1 MDELW
6 TTLRTSFQG
15 LLDAHPLPVIAVVL
29 FGEELGIPM
38 PIPGDLL
45 MILAGVR
52 VAEGRV
58 GLWSALL
65 VQELATLAG
74 TCGLFA
80 FSRRVGRGTIARVG
94 RYLHLRPET
103 LARAEA
109 AIARSGGRAVIAG
122 RLIPGLRIIT
132 PIAAGTL
139 GLPWRQFLPAVALGA
154 FLYILAYTLLGVF
167 AGPAAL
173 ALLARVTLPT
183 GALLSLA
190 AALGLLALA
199 HRQRQ
204 ASPDT
209 GSRARLPVAI
219 ALLAGLGAGVV
230 ALLATNGAIG
240 LAHFG
245 AHPFDPTTPPGAS
258 GAATW
263 LRLLLGWPGFLAAAA
278 LLGAAVEQLRSM
290 ARPGRA
296 LPPAIVALPVG
307 LTLLA
312 TLVLARSAATGGGP
326 AMPLLL
332 TEAIRWLAFALA
344 LGEFLPLAAQEY
356 DAGAPW
362 SRRGSPN

>member
-6 TTLRTSFQG
+6 TTLRNSFQG

-52 VAEGRV
+52 VAEGRL
-58 GLWSALL
+58 GLWPALL

-80 FSRRVGRGTIARVG
+80 FSRRFGRGTIARLG

-109 AIARSGGRAVIAG
+109 AIARSGGRAVVAG

-173 ALLARVTLPT
+173 ALLARVTIPT

-199 HRQRQ
+199 HRQRR

-209 GSRARLPVAI
+209 GPLARLPLAI
-219 ALLAGLGAGVV
+219 ATLAGLGAGVV

-240 LAHFG
+240 LAHLRS
-245 AHPFDPTTPPGAS
+245 HPFDPTTPPHVS

-263 LRLLLGWPGFLAAAA
+263 LRLFLGWPGFLVAAA
-278 LLGAAVEQLRSM
+278 LLGAVVERLRS
-290 ARPGRA
+290 RTSPGRA
-296 LPPAIVALPVG
+296 IPPVIVALPVG
-307 LTLLA
+307 LALLA
-312 TLVLARSAATGGGP
+312 TLVLARSTANGGGP
-326 AMPLLL
+326 ATSLML
-332 TEAIRWLAFALA
+332 TEVVRWLAFALA
-344 LGEFLPLAAQEY
+344 LGEFLPLAAREY

-362 SRRGSPN
+362 SRQGSPT